1 MNASAEIEA
10 AIQTLVDA
18 KGSGFMNSS
27 DAGLGQLDNWLQH
40 LRHADAPGLRAL
52 TTEMEQLQGHF
63 QQNNLG
69 AAATSLQA
77 LGEHTAVAAQS
88 IHSFEGTGDKLR
100 QLSQKLVS
108 AAGNLRL
115 VAGAPQPAAGH

>member
-18 KGSGFMNSS
+18 KGSGFMNAP

-52 TTEMEQLQGHF
+52 TTGLEQLRDNF

-69 AAATSLQA
+69 AAAATMQA
-77 LGEHTAVAAQS
+77 LGEQTAVAAKS

-100 QLSQKLVS
+100 HLSQALVS
-108 AAGNLRL
+108 AAGNLRI
-115 VAGAPQPAAGH
+115 VASGPQTAADH

>member
-18 KGSGFMNSS
+18 KGSGFMNAP

-40 LRHADAPGLRAL
+40 LRNADAPALRVIA
-52 TTEMEQLQGHF
+52 TELEQLRGHF
-63 QQNNLG
+63 QQNNL
-69 AAATSLQA
+69 AAAAQSFQN
-77 LGEHTAVAAQS
+77 LGEQTAVAAKS

-100 QLSQKLVS
+100 HLSQALVS
-108 AAGNLRL
+108 AAGNLRQ
-115 VAGAPQPAAGH
+115 VAQAPVAR

>member
-18 KGSGFMNSS
+18 KGSGFRIAP

-40 LRHADAPGLRAL
+40 LRHADAPALRGIAGEL
-52 TTEMEQLQGHF
+52 ERLRGHF

-69 AAATSLQA
+69 AAAQSLQTLA
-77 LGEHTAVAAQS
+77 EHTALAAKS

-100 QLSQKLVS
+100 HLSQALVS
-108 AAGNLRL
+108 AAGNLRV
-115 VAGAPQPAAGH
+115 VAQAPVR

>member
-10 AIQTLVDA
+10 AIQTLVAA
-18 KGSGFMNSS
+18 KGSGFQMTP

-40 LRHADAPGLRAL
+40 LRNADAPALRTIA
-52 TTEMEQLQGHF
+52 TELEQLRGHF

-69 AAATSLQA
+69 AAAAAMQA
-77 LGEHTAVAAQS
+77 LGEHTAVAAKS

-100 QLSQKLVS
+100 HLSQTLIS
-108 AAGNLRL
+108 AAGNLRM
-115 VAGAPQPAAGH
+115 VARAPQARS

>member
-10 AIQTLVDA
+10 AIQTLVAA

-40 LRHADAPGLRAL
+40 LRHADAPALRAIATGL
-52 TTEMEQLQGHF
+52 EELRDHF

-77 LGEHTAVAAQS
+77 LGEHTAKAAQS

-100 QLSQKLVS
+100 HLSQALVS

-115 VAGAPQPAAGH
+115 VAQAPVR